1 MKSLSMRSL
10 VYTALFSAIFILFS
24 ALQIKLSISVVP
36 ITLQTLAVILSGI
49 FLKPKQAF
57 ISIFLVVILAA
68 IGLPLIGGKGGIG
81 LIFGPTGGFVVA
93 FPFGA
98 YLISLFTERGLQSE
112 TLKQSKILCILYFVV
127 TYFVLGLVFPYVIGI
142 PWFMSYM
149 DMGFVKSLTL
159 ACYPFLIGDLL
170 KILASILILLALQK
184 TITNVRF
191 QQQ

>member
-36 ITLQTLAVILSGI
+36 ITLQTLAVLLAGL

-57 ISIFLVVILAA
+57 ISIFIVLVLAT
-68 IGLPLIGGKGGIG
+68 IGLPIIGGRGGIG
-81 LIFGPTGGFVVA
+81 LIFGPTGGFLVA

-98 YLISLFTERGLQSE
+98 YLLSVFTKKGLQSE
-112 TLKQSKILCILYFVV
+112 TLKQSKLLFIAYFVF
-127 TYFVLGLVFPYVIGI
+127 TYLVLGLVFPYVIGI
-142 PWFMSYM
+142 PWFMSYL
-149 DMGFVKSLTL
+149 DMGFMESLAL
-159 ACYPFLIGDLL
+159 ACYPFLIGDSL
-170 KILASILILLALQK
+170 KVLVTILILLALQK
-184 TITNVRF
+184 QIVNVRF